1 MRLWVELVRDGHDI
15 KPGSEEFWFFLLV
28 GAGLVLFAG
37 LMSGLTLGLMSLDAL
52 DLEVFLRSG
61 TEKEKKYAS
70 AIQPVV
76 KRPHH
81 LLVTLLVCNSAAME
95 ALPIV
100 LDRIVS
106 PALAVVIS
114 VSVVLF
120 FGEIIPQ
127 AVCSRHGLAIGAM
140 SAGFVK
146 VLMFLTAPVSWPIA
160 RLLDAV
166 LGEKHSAFFRTA
178 QLKAIV
184 DVHAE
189 SHGQGGELT
198 HDETMIIKGAMDLRE
213 KKVVEVLTP
222 LENTF
227 MLPSDAKL
235 DQQTMMSILAS
246 GHSRIPVYQSG
257 MRHNL
262 LGFVIVKEM
271 LLISPEQETPLLH
284 MRLRT
289 LPKLP
294 GDAPLYDVLNIF
306 QTGKSHM
313 AQVTGWGNCSCTLG
327 IVTLED
333 VLEELLQE
341 EIVDE
346 TDEFLDNLRTFRV
359 KREHGYHS
367 PPSPV
372 SERSSFERKL
382 ASRSNHGHKSIFVRS
397 IGSPGWHITHHNP
410 DCPGKLSS
418 EEITEQRSSP
428 PLRETLVKPSSWH
441 SSIHQPLL
449 YTYERYGC
457 SVPPHSEHFE

>member
-1 MRLWVELVRDGHDI
+1 MRLLLEVASQLQDI
-15 KPGSEEFWFFLLV
+15 KPGSDEFWFFLLV
-28 GAGLVLFAG
+28 GTGLVLFAG

-52 DLEVFLRSG
+52 DLEVFIRSG
-61 TEKEKKYAS
+61 TEKEKEYAF
-70 AIQPVV
+70 AIQPVL
-76 KRPHH
+76 KNPHL
-81 LLVTLLVCNSAAME
+81 LLVTLLICNSAAME

-100 LDRIVS
+100 LDKITS
-106 PALAVVIS
+106 PAVAVVIS
-114 VSVVLF
+114 VSLVLL

-127 AVCSRHGLAIGAM
+127 AVCSRHGLAIGAK
-140 SAGFVK
+140 SASFVK
-146 VLMFLTAPVSWPIA
+146 ALMFITTPISWPIA
-160 RLLDAV
+160 KLLDTV
-166 LGEKHSAFFRTA
+166 IGRKHSAFFRTA

-189 SHGQGGELT
+189 SHGRGGELT

-235 DQQTMMSILAS
+235 DQETMMAILSS
-246 GHSRIPVYQSG
+246 GHSRIPVYETG
-257 MRHNL
+257 MRHNI

-271 LLISPEQETPLLH
+271 LLISPDQDTPLLH
-284 MRLRT
+284 MRLRS

-313 AQVTGWGNCSCTLG
+313 AQVMGWGGCSCTLG

-346 TDEFLDNLRTFRV
+346 TDEYLDNLRMFRV
-359 KREHGYHS
+359 KRERSYNSPRRLSANRNALEKKESGRSLHG
-367 PPSPV
+367 
-372 SERSSFERKL
+372 
-382 ASRSNHGHKSIFVRS
+382 NKSIFVRS
-397 IGSPGWHITHHNP
+397 IGSPGWNIVHHNP
-410 DCPGKLSS
+410 DCPGKLAAELMSVP
-418 EEITEQRSSP
+418 RSSP
-428 PLRETLVKPSSWH
+428 PLRETTLKPSSWH
-441 SSIHQPLL
+441 GTAEEPLL
-449 YTYERYGC
+449 HSLERMGT
-457 SVPPHSEHFE
+457 SMPPSS